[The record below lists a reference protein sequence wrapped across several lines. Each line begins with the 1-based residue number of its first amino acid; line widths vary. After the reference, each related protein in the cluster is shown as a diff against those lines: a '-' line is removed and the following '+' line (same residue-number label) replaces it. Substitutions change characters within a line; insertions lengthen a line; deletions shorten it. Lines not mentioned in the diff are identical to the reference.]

1 MKRLVKILIAVMLAT
16 AVATV
21 IIYEHHV
28 SSRSSVIVLVT
39 TTSTYD
45 SGLLDYLMPFFE
57 EKYNIKVRVLPMGSG
72 RAIEVAKRGDADIV
86 LVHSR
91 SLELEFLNSGYGV
104 HRVGVMY
111 NDFVVI
117 GPLEDP
123 ADIGG
128 LENVTEAFQRI
139 MSSGAEGKACFISR
153 ADRSGTHMLE
163 MSVWERLGVTPSNK
177 MQWYIEAGAGMG
189 AVLRMAN
196 EMRAYTLTDRAT
208 WLSFKDDLANLR
220 VMVQGDIT
228 LLNPYAI
235 ILVNPEKH
243 PHRNYRGALALAKW
257 ILSEEGQSLIA
268 NFKKGNETLFYP
280 MARNFNKARELG
292 FPDQEDEIKWYDSQ
306 NP

>member
-123 ADIGG
+123 ADIG
-128 LENVTEAFQRI
+128 
-139 MSSGAEGKACFISR
+139 
-153 ADRSGTHMLE
+153 
-163 MSVWERLGVTPSNK
+163 
-177 MQWYIEAGAGMG
+177 
-189 AVLRMAN
+189 
-196 EMRAYTLTDRAT
+196 
-208 WLSFKDDLANLR
+208 
-220 VMVQGDIT
+220 
-228 LLNPYAI
+228 
-235 ILVNPEKH
+235 
-243 PHRNYRGALALAKW
+243 
-257 ILSEEGQSLIA
+257 
-268 NFKKGNETLFYP
+268 
-280 MARNFNKARELG
+280 
-292 FPDQEDEIKWYDSQ
+292 
-306 NP
+306 